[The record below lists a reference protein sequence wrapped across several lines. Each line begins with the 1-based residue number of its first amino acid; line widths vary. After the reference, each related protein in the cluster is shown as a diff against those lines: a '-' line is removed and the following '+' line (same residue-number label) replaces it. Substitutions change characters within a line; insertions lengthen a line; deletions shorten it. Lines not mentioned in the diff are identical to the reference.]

1 MAERSA
7 VDGDMPV
14 QFQQSVP
21 IQVGECSLAAKA
33 PVSKTAI
40 ASSSLASPATS
51 SGRLRTYC
59 RRAGEK
65 TPGDRDSASQIAKA
79 LKIGRASVCIAG
91 QHGEL
96 LASDTVV
103 VLGNGDETGALAP
116 RQGFASASAVRHRST
131 TTLAADKDFYGC
143 V

>member
-1 MAERSA
+1 
-7 VDGDMPV
+7 V
-14 QFQQSVP
+14 
-21 IQVGECSLAAKA
+21 
-33 PVSKTAI
+33 
-40 ASSSLASPATS
+40 
-51 SGRLRTYC
+51 
-59 RRAGEK
+59 
-65 TPGDRDSASQIAKA
+65 KA

-116 RQGFASASAVRHRST
+116 RPFIRIGHRST